1 MGLPRPVRPTV
12 SVLRPAKGV
21 YPPRRPGRYPYAGL
35 TSPQASSIGRKA
47 RTIVF
52 DPSSGL
58 AHRSSAFI
66 SSGVPQALKSHKPAT
81 NCPAQRPCARR
92 RPPLTPLA
100 LPFAIHR
107 SIAPS
112 QKQVEH
118 APPAPLLPH
127 TKRRSGKS
135 NRLQHQPPSISH
147 PKEKLLG
154 RAFAASHS
162 CRHGGRKKQG
172 GECICIYTVKP
183 VTDYVIVCQ

>member
-47 RTIVF
+47 RSIVF

-112 QKQVEH
+112 QKKAGRACASSPVVTPHQ
-118 APPAPLLPH
+118 APQWKIQSASASA
-127 TKRRSGKS
+127 T
-135 NRLQHQPPSISH
+135 QHQPPERKA
-147 PKEKLLG
+147 PGPRLCRVPLL
-154 RAFAASHS
+154 
-162 CRHGGRKKQG
+162 
-172 GECICIYTVKP
+172 P
-183 VTDYVIVCQ
+183 P